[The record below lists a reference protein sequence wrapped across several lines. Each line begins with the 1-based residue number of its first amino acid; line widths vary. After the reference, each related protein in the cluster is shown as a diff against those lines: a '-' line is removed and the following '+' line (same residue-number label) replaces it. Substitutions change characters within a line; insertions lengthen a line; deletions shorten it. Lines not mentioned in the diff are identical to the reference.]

1 MKKSRRKFITLGS
14 MAGVIGAAVIYW
26 PKWAFNL
33 FTDRKTG
40 ANYQFPVRPA
50 VSKVSLSPTPP
61 CEDGDVEATQALTA
75 GPFYTPN
82 TPERSVLYEPGIAGT
97 PIVVMGRVLT
107 TDCQPLAG
115 AVLDFWQADGKG
127 EYDNEGFTLRGHQ
140 FTDSQGYY
148 RLETVK
154 PGLYPGRTA
163 HIHVRV
169 QGKNTPLLTTQLYFP
184 GEALN
189 EQDGLYKKPL
199 EVDMRESGD
208 GKLEAQFDFI
218 LRMV

>member
-14 MAGVIGAAVIYW
+14 MAGVIGAAIIYL
-26 PKWAFNL
+26 PKWVFNS
-33 FTDRKTG
+33 FIDRKT
-40 ANYQFPVRPA
+40 ASYQFPARPVA
-50 VSKVSLSPTPP
+50 SKVSLSPTPP
-61 CEDGDVEATQALTA
+61 CEDGDVEATPSLTA
-75 GPFYTPN
+75 GPFYTPD
-82 TPERSVLYEPGIAGT
+82 TPERSVLYETGIAGT
-97 PIVVMGRVLT
+97 PLVVIGRVLT

-189 EQDGLYKKPL
+189 EKDGLFKKVL
-199 EVDMRESGD
+199 EVDIRESGD

>member
-1 MKKSRRKFITLGS
+1 MKKSRRKFITLGGI
-14 MAGVIGAAVIYW
+14 AGIIGATVFYL
-26 PKWAFNL
+26 PKWIFHTL
-33 FTDRKTG
+33 TDRKTD
-40 ANYQFPVRPA
+40 ANYQFPGRPA

-61 CEDGDVEATQALTA
+61 CEDGDVEVTPSLTA
-75 GPFYTPN
+75 GPFYTPD
-82 TPERSVLYEPGIAGT
+82 TPQRSVLYETGIAGT
-97 PIVVMGRVLT
+97 HLVVAGRVLT
-107 TDCQPLAG
+107 TNCQPLAG
-115 AVLDFWQADGKG
+115 AVLDFWQADGNG
-127 EYDNEGFTLRGHQ
+127 EYDNQGFTLRGHQ

-189 EQDGLYKKPL
+189 EQDSLFKKVL
-199 EVDMRESGD
+199 EVDMRESAES
-208 GKLEAQFDFI
+208 KLEAQFDFV
-218 LRMV
+218 LRTV